1 MALRFGYLLTTMLL
15 LIADQTTKY
24 WATVVLKPVFM
35 IEVIPGF
42 FRLTYATNRG
52 VAFSLFADSEMEI
65 RYILAGVSLLAA
77 AMVAA
82 YQWRTPVR
90 KVGLNLAFSLML
102 AGIIG
107 NLIDR
112 IRLGEVVDFIDL
124 HWAEVYTW
132 PTFNV
137 ADAAICVGAGL
148 LALQMIIEE
157 RAAQRDVS

>member
-1 MALRFGYLLTTMLL
+1 MVLRSGYLLTTLLL
-15 LIADQTTKY
+15 LIADQATKY

-77 AMVAA
+77 VMVSA

-90 KVGLNLAFSLML
+90 KVGLNMAFSLML
-102 AGIIG
+102 AGIFG

-148 LALQMIIEE
+148 LALQLIIEE

>member
-1 MALRFGYLLTTMLL
+1 MALRFGYLLTTLLL
-15 LIADQTTKY
+15 LIADQATKY
-24 WATVVLKPVFM
+24 WATVVLKPVFL

-90 KVGLNLAFSLML
+90 KVGFNMAFSLML

>member
-1 MALRFGYLLTTMLL
+1 MALRFGYLLTTLLL
-15 LIADQTTKY
+15 LIADQATKY
-24 WATVVLKPVFM
+24 WATVVLKPVFL

-77 AMVAA
+77 VMVSA

-90 KVGLNLAFSLML
+90 KVGLNMAFSLML

-148 LALQMIIEE
+148 LALQLIIEE

>member
-1 MALRFGYLLTTMLL
+1 MALRFGYLLTTLLL
-15 LIADQTTKY
+15 LIADQATKY
-24 WATVVLKPVFM
+24 WATVVLKPVFL

-77 AMVAA
+77 VMVAA

-90 KVGLNLAFSLML
+90 KVGLNVAFSLML

-107 NLIDR
+107 NMIDR

>member
-1 MALRFGYLLTTMLL
+1 
-15 LIADQTTKY
+15 
-24 WATVVLKPVFM
+24 
-35 IEVIPGF
+35 
-42 FRLTYATNRG
+42 
-52 VAFSLFADSEMEI
+52 
-65 RYILAGVSLLAA
+65 
-77 AMVAA
+77 MVAA

-90 KVGLNLAFSLML
+90 KVGLNMAFSLML

-107 NLIDR
+107 NMIDR

-124 HWAEVYTW
+124 HWAEVYSW

-148 LALQMIIEE
+148 LALQLIIEE

>member
-1 MALRFGYLLTTMLL
+1 MVLRSGYLLTTLLL
-15 LIADQTTKY
+15 LIADQATKY
-24 WATVVLKPVFM
+24 WATLVLKPVFL

-65 RYILAGVSLLAA
+65 RYILAGVSVLAA
-77 AMVAA
+77 AMVAS

-90 KVGLNLAFSLML
+90 KVGLNMAFSLML

-107 NLIDR
+107 NMIDR

-124 HWAEVYTW
+124 HWAEVYSW

-148 LALQMIIEE
+148 LALQLIIEE

>member
-1 MALRFGYLLTTMLL
+1 MVLRSGYLLTTLLL
-15 LIADQTTKY
+15 LIADQATKY

-77 AMVAA
+77 VMVSA

-90 KVGLNLAFSLML
+90 KVGLNMAFSLML

>member
-1 MALRFGYLLTTMLL
+1 MVLRSGYLLTTLLL
-15 LIADQTTKY
+15 LIADQATKY

-77 AMVAA
+77 VMVSA

-90 KVGLNLAFSLML
+90 KVGLNMAFSLML

-148 LALQMIIEE
+148 LALQLIIEE

>member
-1 MALRFGYLLTTMLL
+1 MVLRSGYLLTTLLL
-15 LIADQTTKY
+15 LIADQATKY
-24 WATVVLKPVFM
+24 WATVVLKPVFL

-90 KVGLNLAFSLML
+90 KVGLNMAFSLML

-148 LALQMIIEE
+148 LALQLIIEE

>member
-1 MALRFGYLLTTMLL
+1 MALRFGYLLTTLLL
-15 LIADQTTKY
+15 LIADQATKY
-24 WATVVLKPVFM
+24 WATVVLKPVFL

-90 KVGLNLAFSLML
+90 KVGLNMAFSLML

-148 LALQMIIEE
+148 LALQLIIEE

>member
-107 NLIDR
+107 NMIDR

>member
-1 MALRFGYLLTTMLL
+1 MALRFGYLLTTLLL
-15 LIADQTTKY
+15 LIADQATKY

-124 HWAEVYTW
+124 HWAEVYSW

>member
-1 MALRFGYLLTTMLL
+1 MALRFGYLLTTLLL
-15 LIADQTTKY
+15 LIADQATKY
-24 WATVVLKPVFM
+24 WATVVLKPVFL

-124 HWAEVYTW
+124 HWAEVYSW

>member
-1 MALRFGYLLTTMLL
+1 MALRFGYLLTTLLL

-107 NLIDR
+107 NMIDR

>member
-1 MALRFGYLLTTMLL
+1 MVLRSGYLLTTLLL
-15 LIADQTTKY
+15 LIADQATKY
-24 WATVVLKPVFM
+24 WATLVLKPVFL

-65 RYILAGVSLLAA
+65 RYILAGVSVLAA
-77 AMVAA
+77 AMVAS

-90 KVGLNLAFSLML
+90 KVGLNMAFSLML

-107 NLIDR
+107 NMIDR

-124 HWAEVYTW
+124 HWAEVYSW

-148 LALQMIIEE
+148 LVLQLIIEE

>member
-1 MALRFGYLLTTMLL
+1 MALRFGYLLTTLLL
-15 LIADQTTKY
+15 LIADQATKY
-24 WATVVLKPVFM
+24 WATVVLKPVFL

-107 NLIDR
+107 NMIDR

>member
-1 MALRFGYLLTTMLL
+1 MLLRSGYLLTTLLL
-15 LIADQTTKY
+15 LIADQATKY
-24 WATVVLKPVFM
+24 WATLVLKPVFL

-65 RYILAGVSLLAA
+65 RYILAGVSVLAA

-107 NLIDR
+107 NMIDR

-124 HWAEVYTW
+124 HWAEVYSW

-148 LALQMIIEE
+148 LALQLIIEE
-157 RAAQRDVS
+157 RVAQRDVS

>member
-1 MALRFGYLLTTMLL
+1 MVLRSGYLLTTLLL
-15 LIADQTTKY
+15 LIADQATKY

-90 KVGLNLAFSLML
+90 KVGLNMAFSLML

>member
-1 MALRFGYLLTTMLL
+1 MVLRSGYLLTTLLL
-15 LIADQTTKY
+15 LIADQATKY

-90 KVGLNLAFSLML
+90 KVGLNMAFSLML

-148 LALQMIIEE
+148 LALQLIIEE

>member
-1 MALRFGYLLTTMLL
+1 MVLRSGYLLTTLLL
-15 LIADQTTKY
+15 LIADQATKY
-24 WATVVLKPVFM
+24 WATVVLKPVFL

-90 KVGLNLAFSLML
+90 KVGLNMAFSLML